1 MADQAHQEIQDM
13 KTIQSAVATAIAVGA
28 VTLLTPVAG
37 AADAAKGPSCGDVT
51 YDAEFLAAYPRA
63 AAACQ
68 EVVESK
74 GKRAVR
80 FSATVA
86 KVKKDHIQLNFL
98 NTMGKPIEPKQTL
111 TLLPQAGQTL
121 RVNGKDVAYDKLGKG
136 DTVDFW
142 IPEKTLGV
150 ISNPNATAVS
160 TIVLP

>member
-1 MADQAHQEIQDM
+1 M
-13 KTIQSAVATAIAVGA
+13 KTVLSTVGTAIVVGA
-28 VTLLTPVAG
+28 VALLAPVAG
-37 AADAAKGPSCGDVT
+37 AADAAKAPTCGDVT
-51 YDAEFLAAYPRA
+51 YDTEFLAAYPRA

-68 EVVESK
+68 EVVESN

-80 FSATVA
+80 FTATVA
-86 KVKKDHIQLNFL
+86 KVKKDHIQLTFL

-111 TLLPQAGQTL
+111 TLLPQSGQTL
-121 RVNGKDVAYDKLGKG
+121 RVNGKDVAYDKLSKG
-136 DTVDFW
+136 DKVDFW

>member
-1 MADQAHQEIQDM
+1 M
-13 KTIQSAVATAIAVGA
+13 KLIPTTLVSGALLGAALLAAPLAT
-28 VTLLTPVAG
+28 
-37 AADAAKGPSCGDVT
+37 AADAKAPSCGDIT

-68 EVVESK
+68 EVVESS

-86 KVKKDHIQLNFL
+86 KVKKDHIQLVFL

-111 TLLPQAGQTL
+111 TLLPQSGQTL
-121 RVNGKDVAYDKLGKG
+121 RVNGKDVAYDKLAKG
-136 DTVDFW
+136 DKVDFW

>member
-1 MADQAHQEIQDM
+1 M
-13 KTIQSAVATAIAVGA
+13 KTILSTVASAAVLGA
-28 VTLLTPVAG
+28 VTLLAPVAG
-37 AADAAKGPSCGDVT
+37 AMDAAKAPTCGDVT

-63 AAACQ
+63 GAACQ

-80 FSATVA
+80 FSASVA
-86 KVKKDHIQLNFL
+86 KVKKDHIQLVFL

-111 TLLPQAGQTL
+111 TLLPQSGQTL
-121 RVNGKDVAYDKLGKG
+121 RVNGKDVSYDKLAKG
-136 DTVDFW
+136 DKVDFW

-150 ISNPNATAVS
+150 ISNPEATAVT

>member
-1 MADQAHQEIQDM
+1 M
-13 KTIQSAVATAIAVGA
+13 KLTLTALVSGATIAAALLVGPLAI
-28 VTLLTPVAG
+28 
-37 AADAAKGPSCGDVT
+37 AADAKGPTCGDIT

-68 EVVESK
+68 EVVEAN

-86 KVKKDHIQLNFL
+86 KVKKDHIQLVFL

-111 TLLPQAGQTL
+111 TLLPQSGQTL
-121 RVNGKDVAYDKLGKG
+121 RVNGKDVAYDKLAKG
-136 DTVDFW
+136 DKVDFW

>member
-1 MADQAHQEIQDM
+1 M
-13 KTIQSAVATAIAVGA
+13 KSTWTILVPAAVLTAAVLA
-28 VTLLTPVAG
+28 SPLAG
-37 AADAAKGPSCGDVT
+37 AADAKGPSCNDIT

-68 EVVESK
+68 EVVEAN

-80 FSATVA
+80 FSATVSR
-86 KVKKDHIQLNFL
+86 VKKDHIQLVFL
-98 NTMGKPIEPKQTL
+98 NAMGKPIEPKQTL
-111 TLLPQAGQTL
+111 TLLPQSGQTL
-121 RVNGKDVAYDKLGKG
+121 RVNGKDVAYDKLAKG
-136 DTVDFW
+136 DKVDFW

>member
-1 MADQAHQEIQDM
+1 M
-13 KTIQSAVATAIAVGA
+13 KPTWKMLVSSAALAA
-28 VTLLTPVAG
+28 TLLAVPAAG
-37 AADAAKGPSCGDVT
+37 AADAKGPTCIDIT

-68 EVVESK
+68 GVVEAN

-86 KVKKDHIQLNFL
+86 KVKKDHIQLVFL
-98 NTMGKPIEPKQTL
+98 NALGQPIEPKQTL

-121 RVNGKDVAYDKLGKG
+121 QVNGKNVSYDKLSKG
-136 DTVDFW
+136 DKVDFW

-150 ISNPNATAVS
+150 ISDPNATAVS

>member
-1 MADQAHQEIQDM
+1 M
-13 KTIQSAVATAIAVGA
+13 KSFLSTLVSAAAVGA
-28 VTLLTPVAG
+28 VLIATPATL
-37 AADAAKGPSCGDVT
+37 AADAKAPACNDVT

-63 AAACQ
+63 GAACQ
-68 EVVESK
+68 EVVEAN

-80 FSATVA
+80 FTATVV
-86 KVKKDHIQLNFL
+86 KVKKDHIQLVFL

-111 TLLPQAGQTL
+111 TLLPQSGQTL
-121 RVNGKDVAYDKLGKG
+121 RVNGKDVAFDKLSKG
-136 DTVDFW
+136 DKVDFW

>member
-1 MADQAHQEIQDM
+1 M
-13 KTIQSAVATAIAVGA
+13 KPIKTTALASVLACGA
-28 VTLLTPVAG
+28 ALLAPITQ
-37 AADAAKGPSCGDVT
+37 AADAKGPTCNDIT

-68 EVVESK
+68 EVVQAG

-86 KVKKDHIQLNFL
+86 KVKKDHVQLVFL

-111 TLLPQAGQTL
+111 TLLPQSGQTL
-121 RVNGKDVAYDKLGKG
+121 RVNGKDVSYDKLAKG
-136 DTVDFW
+136 DKVDFW

-150 ISNPNATAVS
+150 ISNPEATAVS

>member
-1 MADQAHQEIQDM
+1 M
-13 KTIQSAVATAIAVGA
+13 KTNWTTLVSTAAMA
-28 VTLLTPVAG
+28 AALLATPVAG
-37 AADAAKGPSCGDVT
+37 AADAKAPTCADVT

-63 AAACQ
+63 GAACQ

-86 KVKKDHIQLNFL
+86 KVKKDHIQLVFL
-98 NTMGKPIEPKQTL
+98 NSMGKPIEPKQTL
-111 TLLPQAGQTL
+111 TLLPQSGQTL
-121 RVNGKDVAYDKLGKG
+121 RVNGKDVAYDKLAKG
-136 DTVDFW
+136 DKVDFW

-150 ISNPNATAVS
+150 ISNPEATAVS